1 MIARLEVRW
10 QSSPEA
16 HRHRHLEES
25 SFLCPLFL
33 QPRSSRLLITLL
45 ITLPAQRV
53 HRLIERIRDTVIDV
67 RPCRDATAYH
77 LDHLVQYT
85 KSVPSSA
92 QPLSYSSC
100 MFLINHRQ
108 LFARNACIFT
118 YSSPSGQDE
127 NMHAGCAQL
136 YPTWSSIRILP
147 ASPSPAVPDCGWMG
161 FVPPRGHLD
170 PRFGVCVSARLV
182 RPCVSGRKHEGRGFP
197 SSTPSK
203 AFPLL
208 QTRPAASAFLS
219 RDSKWRK
226 LEERLHGSLTAN
238 RSTARRPKIL
248 YAIEADLLV
257 AYAGVRPVVRRVTW
271 LRISPNSLSGKSS
284 TSIIHN
290 KSRPS
295 PTDH

>member
-1 MIARLEVRW
+1 MTARLEVRW
-10 QSSPEA
+10 QPSPEA

-136 YPTWSSIRILP
+136 YPTWLSIRILP
-147 ASPSPAVPDCGWMG
+147 ASPSPAVPNCGWTG
-161 FVPPRGHLD
+161 FVPPGSKIRCLRVSSPCSALCEWQKARG
-170 PRFGVCVSARLV
+170 PRVSKLHTKQ
-182 RPCVSGRKHEGRGFP
+182 SFP
-197 SSTPSK
+197 SF
-203 AFPLL
+203 A
-208 QTRPAASAFLS
+208 TRPAASLRSSHATPS
-219 RDSKWRK
+219 G
-226 LEERLHGSLTAN
+226 GSWK
-238 RSTARRPKIL
+238 RGST
-248 YAIEADLLV
+248 
-257 AYAGVRPVVRRVTW
+257 GV
-271 LRISPNSLSGKSS
+271 
-284 TSIIHN
+284 
-290 KSRPS
+290 
-295 PTDH
+295 